1 MATLTYF
8 FWEPWTINLRNGSIW
23 LNLCLIW
30 SFKGFRC
37 CHFLLINQL
46 WPIMS
51 TLQDMPFLGWKLIF
65 SSKQQPR
72 NILDHQIRHEFNQI
86 DPFLKF
92 IVQGSQ
98 KKYVR
103 VAISQKFDEVFFQ
116 FPARIIAK
124 IVVENATVVAFLE
137 DFVCIFTLTIWSVFS
152 LLRVKHVELFLLWD
166 LEITAHF
173 RFRGVQKLPGNVEF
187 DLPS

>member
-92 IVQGSQ
+92 IVQGFQ

-116 FPARIIAK
+116 FPTRIIAK
-124 IVVENATVVAFLE
+124 LVIENTTVVALLE
-137 DFVCIFTLTIWSVFS
+137 DFVCKPYLFS
-152 LLRVKHVELFLLWD
+152 IVGRCFSYLLPRQN
-166 LEITAHF
+166 
-173 RFRGVQKLPGNVEF
+173 GVSPK
-187 DLPS
+187 